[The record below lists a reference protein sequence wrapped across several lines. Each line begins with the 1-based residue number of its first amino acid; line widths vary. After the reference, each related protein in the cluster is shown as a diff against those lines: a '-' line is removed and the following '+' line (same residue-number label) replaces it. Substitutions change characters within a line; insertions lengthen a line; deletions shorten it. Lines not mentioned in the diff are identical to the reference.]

1 MGNKC
6 WNRNTSVRSRI
17 YASIVRLPAVM
28 PGPARICADLFRV
41 SGYPGIRPSG
51 HPVAPGAAPR
61 AASPPPT
68 ASSEVFWARSG
79 ARGDARPHLTPTLSA
94 PRGGEGEKAGAAWPL
109 PRGEGRERRPVP
121 LASPPPPF
129 RGEGRQGEVGASVQ
143 CPARDGRMRLRG
155 APASRAPR
163 AWTRIARPARVD
175 ARRQVRAGQAMTA
188 CGRDRIGG
196 CAHRSNIMRTS
207 ESGHRLGLAEQ
218 EIRAVLL
225 SWGYSI
231 ALNDFFYLRV
241 GLSNDRVYCF

>member
-1 MGNKC
+1 MQEAFIQ
-6 WNRNTSVRSRI
+6 TFPSVRSRI

-41 SGYPGIRPSG
+41 SGYPAIRASR
-51 HPVAPGAAPR
+51 R
-61 AASPPPT
+61 AG
-68 ASSEVFWARSG
+68 R
-79 ARGDARPHLTPTLSA
+79 RA
-94 PRGGEGEKAGAAWPL
+94 PRGFPAANRFLRGFLGPLRRPRRRAPPPHPDPLRPQGRRGREGRRRLAPPPRGREGEKAGAAC
-109 PRGEGRERRPVP
+109 V
-121 LASPPPPF
+121 PPPPF
-129 RGEGRQGEVGASVQ
+129 RGEGGQGEVGASVQ

-207 ESGHRLGLAEQ
+207 ESGHRLGLGEQ
-218 EIRAVLL
+218 EIWAVLL